1 MATRKLTGVE
11 YRFKIEAYTPD
22 TMPMARLAV
31 YMAELAVILG
41 EESAVHFTHLE
52 RGSTVMVQRID
63 REAAPKVRERVA
75 RVRRQQGAPEDA
87 LKAYRAMNR
96 LLREDNGVA
105 VLEEKKGVVI
115 EFPGIKDEKEKYP
128 PVKQHG
134 TLDGILI
141 AFGGAG
147 ETVHIRLRTENEIV
161 AGISTNDRQIGK
173 ELGRYFD
180 EPVRLIGIGTWHRD
194 DEGRWNL
201 QGFKVEGFVPLEGG
215 TLTEALN
222 EIRSLPYEFEPGAFD
237 ELETLRHGPAKTN
250 GSH

>member
-11 YRFKIEAYTPD
+11 YRFKIEAYTPES
-22 TMPMARLAV
+22 MPMARLAV

-63 REAAPKVRERVA
+63 REAVPKVRDRVA
-75 RVRRQQGAPEDA
+75 RVRRQQGAPDDA
-87 LKAYRAMNR
+87 LKAYRAVNR

-115 EFPGIKDEKEKYP
+115 EFPGIRDEKEKYP

-141 AFGGAG
+141 AFGGN
-147 ETVHIRLRTENEIV
+147 ETVHIRLRTENEV
-161 AGISTNDRQIGK
+161 VSGISTNDRQIGK
-173 ELGRYFD
+173 ELARYFD
-180 EPVRLIGIGTWHRD
+180 EPVRLTGIGTWLRD
-194 DEGRWNL
+194 DDGRWNL
-201 QGFKVEGFVPLEGG
+201 LSFKVEGFVPLEAG
-215 TLTEALN
+215 TLTDALK
-222 EIRSLPYEFEPGAFD
+222 EIRSLPYEFEQGAFD